1 MSAKAA
7 IYLSQGDYVNACAAY
22 DNIISNAGNNGET
35 PADDVYRN
43 GASAAIHLQKFS
55 KAAFWLSKIENPTAE
70 DCNNAIVS
78 YEKSGDLMSLISY
91 LERQKDKV
99 SAVVGE
105 AAYHSRL
112 CAVFGTIGN
121 AEGVMANWPKS
132 DNKTKLEWFKLYF
145 DSVKD
150 SMTENELSKLCDSVL
165 AIDGNNSDAHFYK
178 AVQKYEKC
186 EARYKKLL
194 DDYEKKKNATTYAI
208 LKRDLKFLSA
218 DYREAKDMFE
228 NLRKLAP
235 DNKSYIKYLINIYN
249 SLDQGD
255 KAKQLERLL

>member
-1 MSAKAA
+1 MLVTAA
-7 IYLSQGDYVNACAAY
+7 TYLTRGDYANAYAAY
-22 DNIISNAGNNGET
+22 DNIISNAEGNGESS
-35 PADDVYRN
+35 AADVYRN
-43 GASAAIHLQKFS
+43 GASAAIHLQKYS
-55 KAAFWLSKIENPTAE
+55 KAALWLSKIENPTVE

-105 AAYHSRL
+105 AAYYSHL
-112 CAVFGTIGN
+112 CSVFGTLGN
-121 AEGVMANWPKS
+121 TEGVMANWPKS

-145 DSVKD
+145 DSVKE
-150 SMTENELSKLCDSVL
+150 SMTDNELSKLCDSVL
-165 AIDGNNSDAHFYK
+165 TIDGSNTEALFYK

-186 EARYKKLL
+186 EAKYKKLL

-208 LKRDLKFLSA
+208 LKRDLKFLSG

-249 SLDQGD
+249 RLDQSD